1 LSRLPSLVIVLTVLD
16 KIDIVTEAR
25 REIME
30 LANKKH
36 GVGDGAA
43 NLVTMMAAQAAEQ
56 SSSAM
61 AAEIARM
68 EALKR
73 RQEKEIE
80 KMVEKEKT
88 VAELQ
93 LKIKKQEDDALKKE
107 KDRLKK
113 VAEAKIQAQKK
124 QIKFLQEKAEK
135 VK

>member
-1 LSRLPSLVIVLTVLD
+1 MVIESRRQIIELSD
-16 KIDIVTEAR
+16 KKSGTG
-25 REIME
+25 
-30 LANKKH
+30 N
-36 GVGDGAA
+36 GASNPVA
-43 NLVTMMAAQAAEQ
+43 MMAAQAAEI

-80 KMVEKEKT
+80 KMVEKEKQ

-93 LKIKKQEDDALKKE
+93 LKIKKQEEDAVKKE
-107 KDRLKK
+107 KERLKK
-113 VAEAKIQAQKK
+113 VAEAKLQAQKK

-135 VK
+135 VSELILYKYI